1 MRRIGVLALVCCPA
15 RSCPD
20 DWTASKFGCH
30 RIVRAPI
37 GQYDCPALCG
47 HNATLACIGSTEESA
62 FVKDLAA
69 TTAVT
74 WLWLGHY
81 QREEAAGGWDSCASG
96 EASNFSNWP
105 DNPSHGQTSSMAMY
119 SSSSCVAMVLSH
131 GQWIDRPCPG
141 PLSSIGDT
149 LSCGGCLCEHGAEG
163 SPEFTA
169 FVDAERRRF
178 QDYMAPRNLF
188 TGIWFGIALPLLSAL
203 PVLIP
208 WCRSRGR
215 ARRARRTVQESSP
228 NAQSEETEP
237 SNLSANTLL
246 AEAELASVQLRHRV
260 SGTIA
265 LVGWVL
271 CLVGWSPFVLV
282 FLGNP
287 LAAAGPFP
295 CMLGSAFLGTP
306 TLVLAL
312 RPTDAARVANACRFF
327 FGLNVLLV
335 CVAFVATLNSLDSAS
350 SRGIASSS
358 IFVALCVAIAAF
370 LAPAAFS
377 CRSGRCCVADSSMP
391 PRRQLR
397 RLWVAVRCW
406 LIFTAIILLW
416 DIPLVEPCQLEGPNS
431 LGFTV
436 AAVCALFASVS
447 LTPAN
452 RGRVHRW
459 LGSLGSNASKQQE
472 AAAVAALLGGSG
484 RTAASALH
492 LAEQSFRALPVS
504 SLSVEDLVDN
514 TPSPQLFGKTRP
526 AALRKDAH
534 PGEVSAFVS
543 HSWSDPGAL
552 KYGHL
557 QEFAAAHDGGD
568 CLLWLDKACIDQT
581 NIDTNLACLPVF
593 LSGCNS
599 LLVLAGPT
607 YATRLWCVMEL
618 FVYLRMGGQREDVTV
633 RLLGATEAVRELLVR
648 FDAGKARCY
657 LGKDREKLLAV
668 IEAGF
673 GTFTPFNSIVRG
685 IFAEKV
691 QG

>member
-1 MRRIGVLALVCCPA
+1 MLGVLALVCCA
-15 RSCPD
+15 SACPN
-20 DWTASKFGCH
+20 DWTASEFGCH

-37 GQYDCPALCG
+37 GQYDCPARCG
-47 HNATLACIGSTEESA
+47 HNATLACIGSAEESA

-69 TTAVT
+69 TAAVT

-81 QREEAAGGWDSCASG
+81 QREAAAGGWDSCASG
-96 EASNFSNWP
+96 EASNFSNGP
-105 DNPSHGQTSSMAMY
+105 DNPSHGHTSTMAMY
-119 SSSSCVAMVLSH
+119 PSSSCVAMDFERD
-131 GQWIDRPCPG
+131 GQWIDRMCPG
-141 PLSSIGDT
+141 PLSGISG
-149 LSCGGCLCEHGAEG
+149 LSCGGCLCEHGTG
-163 SPEFTA
+163 SSPEFTA
-169 FVDAERRRF
+169 FADTERRNF

-188 TGIWFGIALPLLSAL
+188 TGIWFGIALPLLSVL

-208 WCRSRGR
+208 WCRARGR
-215 ARRARRTVQESSP
+215 ARRTRRTVQESSP
-228 NAQSEETEP
+228 NAQSEETES
-237 SNLSANTLL
+237 SNRSANTLL

-295 CMLGSAFLGTP
+295 CFLGAAFLGTP

-312 RPTDAARVANACRFF
+312 RPTDVARIANACRFF
-327 FGLNVLLV
+327 FGLNALLV
-335 CVAFVATLNSLDSAS
+335 CVAFVATLNSLDSTS
-350 SRGIASSS
+350 SIISSS
-358 IFVALCVAIAAF
+358 IFVALCGAITAF
-370 LAPAAFS
+370 LAPAVFS
-377 CRSGRCCVADSSMP
+377 CRGGRCCAADSSMP

-406 LIFTAIILLW
+406 LFFTAISLLY
-416 DIPLVEPCQLEGPNS
+416 DAPFEEPCKREDPSS

-436 AAVCALFASVS
+436 AAVCALFATVS

-459 LGSLGSNASKQQE
+459 LGSLGSDASKQQE

-484 RTAASALH
+484 RTAASALR
-492 LAEQSFRALPVS
+492 LAEQSFRALPAS
-504 SLSVEDLVDN
+504 SLSVEDLADN
-514 TPSPQLFGKTRP
+514 TPSPQLFAKTRP
-526 AALRKDAH
+526 VGM
-534 PGEVSAFVS
+534 GEVSAFVS

-552 KYGHL
+552 KYGHV
-557 QEFAAAHDGGD
+557 QEFAAAHGGGD

-618 FVYLRMGGQREDVTV
+618 FVYLRMGGRREDVTV
-633 RLLGATEAVRELLVR
+633 RLLGATEAVRELLAR

-673 GTFTPFNSIVRG
+673 GTFAPFNGIVRG
-685 IFAEKV
+685 IFAEKL
-691 QG
+691 QA